1 MDTPRLSDTQ
11 QVAVV
16 VLVAAVVGL
25 VLAPAVFG
33 ATSDTADT
41 VAVVEVEGPIL
52 SPLADSVEQELRDV
66 RQNDSVKAVVLKMNT
81 PGGAAAA
88 SERMYMAVQRTAQE
102 MPVVASVQRSS
113 ASGGYYTMLPADTIY
128 VLPTSITGSVGLA
141 AGAPQPNEPVR
152 GPSGPNKRG
161 SNVIG
166 QWALQ
171 ETLADTFIN
180 TVMKQRGDEL
190 NVSRSEVAKAKVYL
204 GTRAV
209 QNGFADKIG
218 STDEAIR
225 EAANRAGLDSYQV
238 DTRETG
244 FGGLP
249 FLLQTGEKP
258 FLLQNDDRIFVV
270 YANDPGYGQIQ
281 PMKFPL
287 VHQGSVPHIDTV
299 EDVTRAD
306 LPSETDSSDDR
317 QQRAGAGDAGGANR

>member
-1 MDTPRLSDTQ
+1 MATPRLSDRQ
-11 QVAVV
+11 QIAVV

-25 VLAPAVFG
+25 ALAPVVFG
-33 ATSDTADT
+33 ATSGTADT

-52 SPLADSVEQELRDV
+52 SPLADSVEQELRDA

-81 PGGAAAA
+81 PGGAAPA

-102 MPVVASVQRSS
+102 MPVVASVQQSS

-128 VLPTSITGSVGLA
+128 VLPTSVTGSVGLA

-161 SNVIG
+161 GNVIG
-166 QWALQ
+166 QWAVQ

-180 TVMKQRGDEL
+180 TVMEQRGDSL
-190 NVSRSEVAKAKVYL
+190 AVSRSEVSKAKVYL

-249 FLLQTGEKP
+249 FFFQTGAEP
-258 FLLQNDDRIFVV
+258 FLLQNNDRIFVV
-270 YANDPGYGQIQ
+270 YANNPGYGQVQ

-287 VHQGSVPHIDTV
+287 VHEGAVPHIDTV
-299 EDVTRAD
+299 EDVTRSD
-306 LPSETDSSDDR
+306 LPSVTDSSTDR
-317 QQRAGAGDAGGANR
+317 QRSGADGAGGVSR

>member
-1 MDTPRLSDTQ
+1 MVTSRLSDRQET
-11 QVAVV
+11 AVV

-25 VLAPAVFG
+25 ALAPAVFG
-33 ATSDTADT
+33 ATGDTADT

-81 PGGAAAA
+81 PGGAAPA

-102 MPVVASVQRSS
+102 MPVVASVQQSS
-113 ASGGYYTMLPADTIY
+113 ASGGYYTMLPAETIY
-128 VLPTSITGSVGLA
+128 VLPTSVTGSVGLA

-161 SNVIG
+161 GSVVG
-166 QWALQ
+166 QWAVQ

-180 TVMKQRGDEL
+180 TVMKQRGDEF

-225 EAANRAGLDSYQV
+225 EAADRAGLDGYQV

-244 FGGLP
+244 FSNIP
-249 FLLQTGEKP
+249 SLLRTGEQP

-270 YANDPGYGQIQ
+270 YANDPGYGQVQ

-287 VHQGSVPHIDTV
+287 VHQGAVPHIDTV
-299 EDVTRAD
+299 EDVTRSD
-306 LPSETDSSDDR
+306 LRSETDSSDDR
-317 QQRAGAGDAGGANR
+317 QQRAGADGAGGVNR

>member
-1 MDTPRLSDTQ
+1 MDRPNLTERQ
-11 QVAVV
+11 QIVVV
-16 VLVAAVVGL
+16 VLVAVVVGL
-25 VLAPAVFG
+25 ALSPVVLT
-33 ATSDTADT
+33 ATSEPADT
-41 VAVVEVEGPIL
+41 VAVVEVEGPII
-52 SPLADSVEQELRDV
+52 SSLADDVEQELRDV

-81 PGGAAAA
+81 PGGAAPA
-88 SERMYMAVQRTAQE
+88 SERMYMAVQRTAEE
-102 MPVVASVQRSS
+102 MPVVASVQQSS

-180 TVMKQRGDEL
+180 TVMEQRGDQLE
-190 NVSRSEVAKAKVYL
+190 VSRSEVAHAKVYL

-225 EAANRAGLDSYQV
+225 EAADRAGLDNYQV

-244 FGGLP
+244 FSGLP
-249 FLLQTGEKP
+249 FLLQTGQEP
-258 FLLQNDDRIFVV
+258 FLLQTDDQVVVV
-270 YANDPGYGQIQ
+270 YANDPGYGQVR

-287 VHQGSVPHIDTV
+287 VHEGAVPHIDTV
-299 EDVTRAD
+299 EDVTRSDIPTDAD
-306 LPSETDSSDDR
+306 SPDDR
-317 QQRAGAGDAGGANR
+317 QRRAGGESR